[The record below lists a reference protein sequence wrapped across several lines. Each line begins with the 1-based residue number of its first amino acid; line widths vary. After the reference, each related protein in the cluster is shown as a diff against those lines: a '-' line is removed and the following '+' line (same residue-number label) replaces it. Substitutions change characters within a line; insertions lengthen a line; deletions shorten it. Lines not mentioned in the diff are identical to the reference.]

1 MLDKDAVINSLVDH
15 LSDVGT
21 SMLGFS
27 AGTATKAL
35 AKVLANN
42 YITNSKYGELIN
54 AFFDKDGN
62 FLTDSDTYFNA
73 LKEYASQ
80 KPLEIAGLKFNH
92 KDVEAI
98 QKYFSKYA
106 R

>member
-15 LSDVGT
+15 LADVGS

-42 YITNSKYGELIN
+42 YISNSKYGELIN
-54 AFFDKDGN
+54 AFFDKEGN
-62 FLTDSDTYFNA
+62 FLTDSDTYFAA

-80 KPLEIAGLKFNH
+80 KPLEIAGLRFNH
-92 KDVEAI
+92 KDVDSI

-106 R
+106 K